1 MKKWIFIIICCIGLA
16 GCGDF
21 LKEQS
26 QQYVYASS
34 CSDLDELLIGSVY
47 MPRESN
53 VYSAPSAGNG
63 KHYPWLSAMDDDS
76 KEYIRNVG
84 GTSPV
89 RNLRA
94 FHAWFQEPLFNENTA
109 KVLDDNTWLWLYTA
123 ANYANVIISQVDE
136 YTDDPEETRN
146 RVKGEAQFLRGA
158 FYYLLNNIYAKPY
171 VKETAATD
179 LGVTL
184 KTTEYVEDVYY
195 TRTSN
200 ADVYKQIVT
209 DLKNAAGNL
218 VGVKQKTIYRV
229 NEAAAR
235 TLLSRVYLYMGEW
248 QACLDECNK
257 VLELGCPLWDLNN
270 FTVTASETTRNFI
283 LSSTSPEVF
292 FTQGGSIVS
301 LMMESNS
308 ESSAPYCVSDELA
321 RLYFKYESDGFTDL
335 RSKTYLKALAGAY
348 AGNYYMRKSKASQ
361 PDVFDAFVVRSA
373 EVYLN
378 KAEAEAMLDK
388 PGEAVGTLTTLME
401 HRFEHGQI
409 PDITALAGEN
419 LVKFIREER
428 RRELSFECH
437 RWFDL
442 RRYAVSP
449 KYPEKKSIS
458 HDIYSLDVYP
468 GQILTTLTLEPYGE
482 DAAWVMPIPRFE
494 IEFNKGAL
502 LPNEER
508 PVRRVDD

>member
-1 MKKWIFIIICCIGLA
+1 MKIWIFIIICSFSLS

-47 MPRESN
+47 MPRENN
-53 VYSAPSAGNG
+53 VYVAPTAGNG
-63 KHYPWLSAMDDDS
+63 KHYPWLSVMDDDS
-76 KEYIRNVG
+76 KEYIRSTGYTPPVG
-84 GTSPV
+84 KF
-89 RNLRA
+89 RA
-94 FHAWFQEPLFNENTA
+94 FHGWYQEPLLNESTG
-109 KVLDDNTWLWLYTA
+109 KMLEDNTWLWLYTA
-123 ANYANVIISQVDE
+123 ANYTNVVIKLVDE
-136 YTDDPEETRN
+136 YTQDPEEMR
-146 RVKGEAQFLRGA
+146 RRIKGESQFLRGA
-158 FYYLLNNIYAKPY
+158 YYYLLNNLYAKPY
-171 VKETAATD
+171 VKETASTD

-184 KTTEYVEDVYY
+184 KITEYVEDIYY
-195 TRTSN
+195 ERTSN
-200 ADVYKQIVT
+200 ANVYKQIVT
-209 DLKNAAGNL
+209 DLKNAADNL
-218 VGVKQKTIYRV
+218 AGIKQKTIYRV

-257 VLELGCPLWDLNN
+257 VLALGCPLWDLND
-270 FTVTASETTRNFI
+270 FKVTTNENTRDFI
-283 LSSTSPEVF
+283 LSSASPEIF

-301 LMMESNS
+301 LIMESNS
-308 ESSAPYCVSDELA
+308 EPSATYCVSDELA
-321 RLYFKYESDGFTDL
+321 RLFFKYEGDGLTDL
-335 RSKTYLKALAGAY
+335 RSTTYLKALTGVHS
-348 AGNYYMRKSKASQ
+348 GNYYMRKSKAAQ
-361 PDVFDAFVVRSA
+361 PDAFDAFIVRTA

-388 PGEAVGTLTTLME
+388 PAEAIGTLTTLME
-401 HRFEHGQI
+401 HRFKDGQI

-419 LVKFIREER
+419 LIKFIREER

-449 KYPEKKSIS
+449 KYPETKSIS
-458 HDIYSLDVYP
+458 HDMYSLDVYP
-468 GQILTTLTLEPYGE
+468 GEVLKTLTLEPYGE
-482 DAAWVMPIPRFE
+482 DGAWVLPIPMFE

-508 PVRRVDD
+508 PARHVDN